1 MDLDIKWKDDIIYF
15 KNEIRKNIYKF
26 FNNKNILNDV
36 DFNKMLLYLQDYD
49 IYNKIKLNY
58 PLFVFVFLENIIKN
72 VEMYEMLIKFKS
84 VIDVTNLDIAKINLW
99 KYCREENIENFEY
112 SDKIME
118 LEYKKYITN
127 FYNFDKNTVVEMLI
141 FTYYSK
147 KDLLAH
153 YDQEE
158 NINNIISI
166 YDYFNKSSLPLFKSS
181 ELTHKWTIK
190 IQHLL
195 NYKNEEAGHVWKHS
209 NVFII
214 PPTHETNKND
224 VINNFFYILYTNI
237 RNGYVTKNIIMWTYI
252 FANNLINTE
261 LLSKLFSIIY
271 ESSENMTG
279 FIADLYN
286 QEREDVIDNVTSNF
300 DINNQE
306 YLYKMN
312 DKNIDINF
320 YASLNSETLKLLFE
334 KKFIVD
340 GRPFIDSKLK
350 INLFDMEIFDIFM
363 KYSPFIPEYLLNLLI
378 DNINSKNDNFLNIKD
393 NVSLKKILNNNS
405 LKLINAESMDIKI
418 LNKKTIIETININE
432 LTDLDI
438 FDKKIIKKYIYNF
451 FINRYY
457 AINESSEDLLND
469 YREYNIK
476 KNNLKNFLLGIT
488 SIDKI
493 NDVMNIINNNL
504 NIYSLFFD

>member
-1 MDLDIKWKDDIIYF
+1 
-15 KNEIRKNIYKF
+15 
-26 FNNKNILNDV
+26 
-36 DFNKMLLYLQDYD
+36 
-49 IYNKIKLNY
+49 
-58 PLFVFVFLENIIKN
+58 
-72 VEMYEMLIKFKS
+72 
-84 VIDVTNLDIAKINLW
+84 
-99 KYCREENIENFEY
+99 
-112 SDKIME
+112 
-118 LEYKKYITN
+118 
-127 FYNFDKNTVVEMLI
+127 
-141 FTYYSK
+141 
-147 KDLLAH
+147 
-153 YDQEE
+153 
-158 NINNIISI
+158 
-166 YDYFNKSSLPLFKSS
+166 
-181 ELTHKWTIK
+181 
-190 IQHLL
+190 
-195 NYKNEEAGHVWKHS
+195 
-209 NVFII
+209 
-214 PPTHETNKND
+214 
-224 VINNFFYILYTNI
+224 
-237 RNGYVTKNIIMWTYI
+237 MWTYI